1 MSLIKAHRSR
11 SLSHTALER
20 EGLACHVLKVRRC
33 ELYTDAADLQ
43 LRISVVSCRRHLDI
57 LLERLRIR
65 LLKLLQLRRP
75 CQRADDV
82 DIDAVLCPF
91 GGRHARQSA
100 DSFLGGSVSA
110 LSEIAEQ
117 SRGGYSRC
125 LEGHFYAKYNRFGY
139 GDCADEGELMDRIR
153 ELYENTI
160 LPAVPKGLCGCI
172 YTQLSDVED
181 ETNGLY
187 TYDRKICKVTKADFR
202 ELGRKLDEAM
212 KAQNK

>member
-1 MSLIKAHRSR
+1 MEDTINHLRSHPSVIAYTIFNEGWGQFDSDRMYELAKGLDGSRLYDATSGWFARKDSDFDSQHIYFR
-11 SLSHTALER
+11 SLRMPEAPAR
-20 EGLACHVLKVRRC
+20 PVL
-33 ELYTDAADLQ
+33 
-43 LRISVVSCRRHLDI
+43 VSEC
-57 LLERLRIR
+57 
-65 LLKLLQLRRP
+65 
-75 CQRADDV
+75 
-82 DIDAVLCPF
+82 
-91 GGRHARQSA
+91 
-100 DSFLGGSVSA
+100 
-110 LSEIAEQ
+110 
-117 SRGGYSRC
+117 GGYSRC